1 MDQHP
6 LLLAN
11 ESIHDSGI
19 IEDVHQESECDTG
32 NEEYGDESNLESN
45 LRRRKGKIIS
55 CVENGMSHRS
65 AATHLSAAIEPVEN
79 VVLLPQTFSSTP
91 TQRLKGGV
99 LSSTSCSPAYQTAS
113 NEIICSSL
121 RKDDRQS
128 PSRN

>member
-1 MDQHP
+1 MVQVVHIPFTNILAKKPRKNTNSYAAAMDQHP

-55 CVENGMSHRS
+55 CVENGELFYCGESGFYLWRCSLPICWRS
-65 AATHLSAAIEPVEN
+65 FDCICVLVQLNEN
-79 VVLLPQTFSSTP
+79 LNFH
-91 TQRLKGGV
+91 
-99 LSSTSCSPAYQTAS
+99 Y
-113 NEIICSSL
+113 
-121 RKDDRQS
+121 
-128 PSRN
+128 

>member
-55 CVENGMSHRS
+55 CVENGELFYCGESGFYFFS
-65 AATHLSAAIEPVEN
+65 CGFWYATKYRGARCPFAGDLSIAFVFWYN
-79 VVLLPQTFSSTP
+79 
-91 TQRLKGGV
+91 
-99 LSSTSCSPAYQTAS
+99 
-113 NEIICSSL
+113 
-121 RKDDRQS
+121 
-128 PSRN
+128 

>member
-1 MDQHP
+1 MVQVVHIPFTYFLAKKPRKNTNSYAAAMDQHP

-55 CVENGMSHRS
+55 CVENGELFYCGESGFY
-65 AATHLSAAIEPVEN
+65 L
-79 VVLLPQTFSSTP
+79 
-91 TQRLKGGV
+91 
-99 LSSTSCSPAYQTAS
+99 
-113 NEIICSSL
+113 
-121 RKDDRQS
+121 
-128 PSRN
+128 